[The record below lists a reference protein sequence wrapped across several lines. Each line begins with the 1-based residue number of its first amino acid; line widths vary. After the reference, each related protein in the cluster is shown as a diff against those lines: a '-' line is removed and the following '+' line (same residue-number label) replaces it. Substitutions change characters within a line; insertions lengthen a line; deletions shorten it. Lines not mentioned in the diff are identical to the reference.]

1 VKAGGE
7 LAWIGLADV
16 IGSERWF
23 DADFL
28 MAALEAW
35 AGRIV
40 DGSWTSVSELRSIMP
55 TAPTRYRLVIFESI
69 DDPRSLRPL
78 FCEVT
83 GMHPTD
89 AVQWLARAPGSWP
102 QLLQEAE
109 VRRLLDGL
117 YEARVAAEAW
127 RSDQYPELN
136 PVRTVHRAV
145 CLAEGLRIEGL
156 RAEPTHWVPWD
167 RMELICA
174 GKIGTED
181 EFRNVQGPRWSSTL
195 ASGIRAF
202 VLKKPRVAAR
212 RERATRI
219 PRDPVGEVV
228 VVRRDPRI
236 AFRFVENQ
244 MSYAYLGDRLKQS
257 AAENFPLFVTE
268 LCARSDSA
276 YITPSTR
283 AMLSRGNPAEFEFD
297 SSQALVEYA
306 THRLLWSWYRRDREA
321 QGMLEEAGP
330 DVGTVETGTDDTETV
345 EPPDE

>member
-1 VKAGGE
+1 
-7 LAWIGLADV
+7 
-16 IGSERWF
+16 
-23 DADFL
+23 
-28 MAALEAW
+28 
-35 AGRIV
+35 
-40 DGSWTSVSELRSIMP
+40 MP
-55 TAPTRYRLVIFESI
+55 TAPTRYRLVIFDVIE
-69 DDPRSLRPL
+69 DPKSLRDL
-78 FCEVT
+78 FRDVT

-102 QLLQEAE
+102 QLLLEDE

-117 YEARVAAEAW
+117 YEAQIAAEAW

-145 CLAEGLRIEGL
+145 CLAAGLRIEGL

-174 GKIGTED
+174 GKIGAED
-181 EFRNVQGPRWSSTL
+181 EFRSVQGPRWSSTL
-195 ASGIRAF
+195 ASGIRAL
-202 VLKKPRVAAR
+202 VLMKPRVATR
-212 RERATRI
+212 RERAMRI

-228 VVRRDPRI
+228 VVRKEPRI

-244 MSYAYLGDRLKQS
+244 MSYAYLGERLKQS

-283 AMLSRGNPAEFEFD
+283 ALLGKRNPAEFEFP
-297 SSQALVEYA
+297 SSQALVDYA

-321 QGMLEEAGP
+321 HGMLQESDPDIGTEES
-330 DVGTVETGTDDTETV
+330 ETD
-345 EPPDE
+345 EPRPADPPSA